1 MLNKIYSYFK
11 FKFLNKG
18 LLISPLPALIR
29 FLNGLNGQEPQN
41 DLQLVE
47 HPVLSSGVKEL
58 ETNLDKACKSLDPTT
73 TSFEEA
79 FPRYNPNEVIYP
91 KRVIISIFNHI
102 MQLPSNYLKG
112 VMKEFVNNEIKE
124 KLISSDTIIQDSI
137 PGTLIDQIV
146 GVFQLS
152 VERPFGLLGEITLN
166 QTYALFQNFNIS
178 TVLNNHEVV
187 LHPGYLISA
196 ALVYK
201 ITVNTFAKSVY
212 PISTINTF
220 TTEAAKV
227 NWFKIREKN
236 IRLFMLYYAPLITYS
251 IFKISDNSI
260 FDIIEL
266 KIVSQEKDSKAL
278 ESVLSFFFIQ
288 SSRFMSSSTLPSH
301 NKNNTPKFI
310 KYLKYF
316 IIFLFLIV
324 SVDFNSIILLLSKLT
339 FTKVLLVNILLA
351 LIYLIYL
358 IIDLYVFTLFLKA
371 KITIPAYA
379 PLFLWDW
386 LKEKEKI
393 SQYKPNEVRVFMDL
407 YVRNIIANIIGLS
420 TLILIYIYFI

>member
-1 MLNKIYSYFK
+1 
-11 FKFLNKG
+11 
-18 LLISPLPALIR
+18 
-29 FLNGLNGQEPQN
+29 
-41 DLQLVE
+41 
-47 HPVLSSGVKEL
+47 
-58 ETNLDKACKSLDPTT
+58 
-73 TSFEEA
+73 
-79 FPRYNPNEVIYP
+79 
-91 KRVIISIFNHI
+91 
-102 MQLPSNYLKG
+102 
-112 VMKEFVNNEIKE
+112 
-124 KLISSDTIIQDSI
+124 
-137 PGTLIDQIV
+137 
-146 GVFQLS
+146 
-152 VERPFGLLGEITLN
+152 
-166 QTYALFQNFNIS
+166 
-178 TVLNNHEVV
+178 
-187 LHPGYLISA
+187 
-196 ALVYK
+196 
-201 ITVNTFAKSVY
+201 
-212 PISTINTF
+212 
-220 TTEAAKV
+220 
-227 NWFKIREKN
+227 
-236 IRLFMLYYAPLITYS
+236 MLYYAPLITYT
-251 IFKISDNSI
+251 IFKTSDNSI
-260 FDIIEL
+260 FDVIEL
-266 KIVSQEKDSKAL
+266 KVVSQEKDSKAL

-420 TLILIYIYFI
+420 TLILIYVYLI